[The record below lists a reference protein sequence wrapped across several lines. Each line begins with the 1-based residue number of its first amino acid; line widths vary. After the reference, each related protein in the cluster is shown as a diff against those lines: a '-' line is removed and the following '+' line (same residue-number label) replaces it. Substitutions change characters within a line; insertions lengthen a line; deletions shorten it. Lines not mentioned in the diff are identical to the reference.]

1 MQTNKIGMPSW
12 RSEDRGAA
20 PTGASVGIS
29 RRHGRIATQRIA
41 LFVSIVALTALVALP
56 QGRAGDFP
64 SQPLRLIIGFP
75 PGSAADI
82 TARVVGAAMSESL
95 GQQVVVESR
104 PGAGSSLAAEFV
116 ARAPADGYTL
126 FIGTSSNLTNAAIS
140 SNLRFDFAKD
150 FAPVTPL
157 TVLPLILAVP
167 PSLGVSSVGELIA
180 LAKSKPGELT
190 YASVGPG
197 TVPHLSTELF
207 SVRANVK
214 LVHVP
219 YQGSPPAV
227 TDLLAGRV
235 SMMLGVASTIMPQ
248 VEAGRLKALA
258 SSSAKRAHIAPNVPT
273 MAEAGLP
280 DFEAGVWF
288 GLMAPAG
295 TPRGVIEKLSGAA
308 NGALASEE
316 VIGKLR
322 VQAFEPLGGSSD
334 EFAQVIARDSVKWAA
349 AAEAA
354 GLRK

>member
-1 MQTNKIGMPSW
+1 MRRIVILGLSLVL
-12 RSEDRGAA
+12 SAA
-20 PTGASVGIS
+20 
-29 RRHGRIATQRIA
+29 
-41 LFVSIVALTALVALP
+41 VAVA

-82 TARVVGAAMSESL
+82 TARLVGAVMSDRL

-104 PGAGSSLAAEFV
+104 PGAGSSIAAEFV

-126 FIGTSSNLTNAAIS
+126 YIGTSSNVTNTAINP
-140 SNLRFDFAKD
+140 NLRFNFGKD
-150 FAPVTPL
+150 LAPVTPL
-157 TVLPLILAVP
+157 TILPLILAVH
-167 PSLGVSSVGELIA
+167 PSLGVSSVEELIA
-180 LAKSKPGELT
+180 VARSKPGELT

-197 TVPHLSTELF
+197 TTPHLATELF
-207 SVRANVK
+207 SARAKIK

-227 TDLLAGRV
+227 TDLLAARV
-235 SMMLGVASTIMPQ
+235 SMMLGVASTIMPH

-258 SSSAKRAHIAPNVPT
+258 SSSAKRSHAAPNVPT

-295 TPRGVIEKLSGAA
+295 TPRPVIEKLSAAA
-308 NGALASEE
+308 NAALASDD
-316 VIGKLR
+316 VVAKLR
-322 VQAFEPLGGSSD
+322 VQTFEPMGGSPE
-334 EFAQVIARDSVKWAA
+334 EFARFIARETVKWSA

-354 GLRK
+354 GLKN

>member
-1 MQTNKIGMPSW
+1 M
-12 RSEDRGAA
+12 RR
-20 PTGASVGIS
+20 TGVLGLIL
-29 RRHGRIATQRIA
+29 A
-41 LFVSIVALTALVALP
+41 LAALVAVP
-56 QGRAGDFP
+56 HARAGDFP

-82 TARVVGAAMSESL
+82 TARLVGAHMSETL

-104 PGAGSSLAAEFV
+104 TGAGSNIAAEFV
-116 ARAPADGYTL
+116 ARAGADGYTL
-126 FIGTSSNLTNAAIS
+126 YIGTSSNLTSLAIN
-140 SNLRFDFAKD
+140 SNLRLDFAKD

-157 TVLPLILAVP
+157 TLLPLILAVN
-167 PSLGVSSVGELIA
+167 PSLGVSSMQEFVA

-190 YASVGPG
+190 YASVGVG

-207 SVRANVK
+207 SKRTGIK

-235 SMMLGVASTIMPQ
+235 SMMLGVASTILPH

-258 SSSAKRAHIAPNVPT
+258 QSSSKRAYAAPNVPT
-273 MAEAGLP
+273 MVEAGLP

-288 GLMAPAG
+288 GLVVPAG
-295 TPRGVIEKLSGAA
+295 TPRAVIDKLSAAA
-308 NGALASEE
+308 NKALASDD
-316 VIGKLR
+316 VVAKLR
-322 VQAFEPLGGSSD
+322 AQGFEPMGGPPD
-334 EFAQVIARDSVKWAA
+334 EFAQFIARETVKWTA

>member
-1 MQTNKIGMPSW
+1 MRRIVILALSLVL
-12 RSEDRGAA
+12 SAA
-20 PTGASVGIS
+20 
-29 RRHGRIATQRIA
+29 
-41 LFVSIVALTALVALP
+41 VAVA

-82 TARVVGAAMSESL
+82 TARLVGAVMSDRL

-104 PGAGSSLAAEFV
+104 PGAGSSIAAEFV

-126 FIGTSSNLTNAAIS
+126 YIGTSSNVTNTAINP
-140 SNLRFDFAKD
+140 NLRFNFGKD
-150 FAPVTPL
+150 LAPVTPL
-157 TVLPLILAVP
+157 TILPLILAVH
-167 PSLGVSSVGELIA
+167 PSLGVSSVEELIA
-180 LAKSKPGELT
+180 VARSKPGELT

-197 TVPHLSTELF
+197 TTPHLATELF
-207 SVRANVK
+207 SVRAKIK

-227 TDLLAGRV
+227 TDLLAARV
-235 SMMLGVASTIMPQ
+235 SMMLGVASTIMPH

-258 SSSAKRAHIAPNVPT
+258 SSSAKRSHAAPNVPT

-295 TPRGVIEKLSGAA
+295 TPRPVIEKLSAAA
-308 NGALASEE
+308 NAALASDD
-316 VIGKLR
+316 VVAKLR
-322 VQAFEPLGGSSD
+322 VQTFERMGGSPE
-334 EFAQVIARDSVKWAA
+334 EFARFIARETVKWSA

-354 GLRK
+354 GLKN

>member
-1 MQTNKIGMPSW
+1 M
-12 RSEDRGAA
+12 
-20 PTGASVGIS
+20 
-29 RRHGRIATQRIA
+29 RRTAVLGLI
-41 LFVSIVALTALVALP
+41 LALTAVVGVP
-56 QGRAGDFP
+56 PGRAGDFP
-64 SQPLRLIIGFP
+64 SQPIRLIIGFP

-82 TARVVGAAMSESL
+82 TARVVGNAMGETL

-126 FIGTSSNLTNAAIS
+126 FIGTASNLTSAAINPNS
-140 SNLRFDFAKD
+140 RFDFAKD

-157 TVLPLILAVP
+157 TVLPLILAVH
-167 PSLGVSSVGELIA
+167 PSLGVSSVKELIE
-180 LAKSKPGELT
+180 LARSKPGELT

-207 SVRANVK
+207 SVRAKIK

-235 SMMLGVASTIMPQ
+235 SMMLGVASTIMPH
-248 VEAGRLKALA
+248 VEAGQLKALA
-258 SSSAKRAHIAPNVPT
+258 SSSAKRAHFAPNLPT

-288 GLMAPAG
+288 GLVAPAG
-295 TPRGVIEKLSGAA
+295 TPRAVIDKLSSAA
-308 NGALASEE
+308 NAALASEE
-316 VIGKLR
+316 VVGKLR
-322 VQAFEPLGGSSD
+322 AQGFEPLGGSPD
-334 EFAQVIARDSVKWAA
+334 EFARFVARETVKWAA

-354 GLRK
+354 GLKKQ

>member
-1 MQTNKIGMPSW
+1 MRRIVILALSLVL
-12 RSEDRGAA
+12 SAA
-20 PTGASVGIS
+20 
-29 RRHGRIATQRIA
+29 
-41 LFVSIVALTALVALP
+41 VAVA

-82 TARVVGAAMSESL
+82 TARLVGAVMSDRL

-104 PGAGSSLAAEFV
+104 PGAGSSIAAEFV

-126 FIGTSSNLTNAAIS
+126 YIGTSSNVTNTAINP
-140 SNLRFDFAKD
+140 NLRFNFVKD
-150 FAPVTPL
+150 LAPVTPL
-157 TVLPLILAVP
+157 TILPLILAVH
-167 PSLGVSSVGELIA
+167 PSLGVSSVEELIA
-180 LAKSKPGELT
+180 VARSKPGELT

-197 TVPHLSTELF
+197 TTPHLATELF
-207 SVRANVK
+207 SVRAKIK

-227 TDLLAGRV
+227 TDLLAARV
-235 SMMLGVASTIMPQ
+235 SMMLGVASTIMPH

-258 SSSAKRAHIAPNVPT
+258 SSSAKRSHAAPNVPT

-288 GLMAPAG
+288 GLMVPAG
-295 TPRGVIEKLSGAA
+295 TPRPVIEKLSAAA
-308 NGALASEE
+308 NAALASDD
-316 VIGKLR
+316 VVAKLR
-322 VQAFEPLGGSSD
+322 AQTFEPMGGSPE
-334 EFAQVIARDSVKWAA
+334 EFARFIARETVKWSA

-354 GLRK
+354 GLKN

>member
-1 MQTNKIGMPSW
+1 M
-12 RSEDRGAA
+12 RR
-20 PTGASVGIS
+20 TGVLGLIL
-29 RRHGRIATQRIA
+29 A
-41 LFVSIVALTALVALP
+41 LAVLVAMP
-56 QGRAGDFP
+56 HARAGDFP

-82 TARVVGAAMSESL
+82 TARLVGAHMSETL

-104 PGAGSSLAAEFV
+104 TGAGSNIAAEFV
-116 ARAPADGYTL
+116 ARAGADGYTL
-126 FIGTSSNLTNAAIS
+126 YIGTSSNLTSLAIN
-140 SNLRFDFAKD
+140 SNLRLDFAKD

-157 TVLPLILAVP
+157 TLLPLILAVN
-167 PSLGVSSVGELIA
+167 PSLGVSSMQEFVA

-190 YASVGPG
+190 YASVGVG

-207 SVRANVK
+207 SKRTGIK

-235 SMMLGVASTIMPQ
+235 SMMLGVASTILPH

-258 SSSAKRAHIAPNVPT
+258 QSSSKRAHAAPNVPT
-273 MAEAGLP
+273 MVEAGLP

-288 GLMAPAG
+288 GLVAPAG
-295 TPRGVIEKLSGAA
+295 TPRAVIDKLSAAA
-308 NGALASEE
+308 NKALASDD
-316 VIGKLR
+316 VVAKLR
-322 VQAFEPLGGSSD
+322 AQGFEPMGGPPD
-334 EFAQVIARDSVKWAA
+334 EFAQFIARETVKWTA

>member
-1 MQTNKIGMPSW
+1 MRRIVILALSLVL
-12 RSEDRGAA
+12 SAA
-20 PTGASVGIS
+20 
-29 RRHGRIATQRIA
+29 
-41 LFVSIVALTALVALP
+41 VAVA

-82 TARVVGAAMSESL
+82 TARLVGAVMSDRL

-104 PGAGSSLAAEFV
+104 PGAGSSIAAEFV

-126 FIGTSSNLTNAAIS
+126 YIGTSSNVTNTAINP
-140 SNLRFDFAKD
+140 NLRFNFGKD
-150 FAPVTPL
+150 LAPVTPL
-157 TVLPLILAVP
+157 TILPLILAVH
-167 PSLGVSSVGELIA
+167 PSLGVSSVEELIA
-180 LAKSKPGELT
+180 VARSKPGELT

-197 TVPHLSTELF
+197 TTPHLATELF
-207 SVRANVK
+207 SVRAKIK

-227 TDLLAGRV
+227 TDLLAARV
-235 SMMLGVASTIMPQ
+235 SMMLGVASTIMPH

-258 SSSAKRAHIAPNVPT
+258 SSSAKRSHAAPNVPT

-288 GLMAPAG
+288 GLMVPAG
-295 TPRGVIEKLSGAA
+295 TPRPVIEKLSAAA
-308 NGALASEE
+308 NAALASDD
-316 VIGKLR
+316 VIAKLR
-322 VQAFEPLGGSSD
+322 AQTFEPMGGSPE
-334 EFAQVIARDSVKWAA
+334 EFARFIARETVKWSA

-354 GLRK
+354 GLKN